1 VLIAQVIQH
10 VQLQKMDIMLLLM
23 EFQLNVTTLNVLP
36 VPMLLLVKYLVK
48 LDADFALQRTNV
60 SPLVQVIL

>member
-1 VLIAQVIQH
+1 MLIAQVIQH